1 MDKVDSTPCILI
13 ADDEERMRRIIVDYL
28 SIKGFNVVE
37 ACDGE
42 EAIRKFREH
51 SPDLVLL
58 DVMMPKMDG
67 WQTCAAIHN
76 AGNTPIIMLTA
87 RGQEEDEL
95 RGFELGADEYIAKP
109 FSLKVLFARIEAVF
123 RRTGQIHS
131 VAAESRAIPGVTI
144 DRDRREI
151 RLDNTPI
158 ELTYTEFELL
168 SYLQDNAGLALSRDK
183 ILDSVWRYDYFG
195 DARTVDTHIKKLRA
209 KLGKR
214 GDCIKTIRGIGYKL
228 EI

>member
-1 MDKVDSTPCILI
+1 MNKIDSTPCILI

-42 EAIRKFREH
+42 EAVRKFREC

-67 WQTCAAIHN
+67 WQVCAAIHN
-76 AGNTPIIMLTA
+76 AGNTPVIMLTA
-87 RGQEEDEL
+87 RDREEDEL
-95 RGFELGADEYIAKP
+95 RGFELGADEYITKP

-123 RRTGQIHS
+123 RRTGQIPS
-131 VAAESRAIPGVTI
+131 AAESRTIPGITI

-151 RLDNTPI
+151 RVNNVPT

-168 SYLQDNAGLALSRDK
+168 SYLQDNSGLALSRDK

-209 KLGKR
+209 KLGEC